1 MTSRALSHPHEFRPL
16 PGTCG
21 DAKPRLQ
28 RRGRS
33 LWGQSVRIAGIP
45 SEIDDR
51 GSSRRVFSFNDQ
63 KRG

>member
-1 MTSRALSHPHEFRPL
+1 MTSRAPSRPHDFRPL

-45 SEIDDR
+45 SDID
-51 GSSRRVFSFNDQ
+51 GQEVFTPSGLVGPQ
-63 KRG
+63 A